1 MSYYGTLKTLN
12 LTYLLI
18 DRLVNYRCC
27 PTSVAH
33 STCHTSLL
41 SPLHPQPN
49 IHWWFESD
57 EPRGIPISK
66 RKRNAKLTEV
76 LLEDEKIRSV
86 EEIPHKCL

>member
-1 MSYYGTLKTLN
+1 MSYYGILKTLN

-18 DRLVNYRCC
+18 DRPVNYRFC

-33 STCHTSLL
+33 STSHTSLL
-41 SPLHPQPN
+41 SPLHPQSY

-66 RKRNAKLTEV
+66 RKYLSR
-76 LLEDEKIRSV
+76 LLKN
-86 EEIPHKCL
+86 